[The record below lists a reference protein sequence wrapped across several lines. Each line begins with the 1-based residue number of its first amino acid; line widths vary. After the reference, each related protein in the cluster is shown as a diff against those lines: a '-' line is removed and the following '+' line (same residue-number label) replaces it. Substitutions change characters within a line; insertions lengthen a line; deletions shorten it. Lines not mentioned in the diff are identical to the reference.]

1 MYVCIFIGCL
11 ICGGGH
17 NDKCSNSLTSSEG
30 LSGNYLFCSPACLQS
45 VHNFY
50 FYCVNNY
57 EQLFVIL
64 WPDLS
69 FTCNRSITLD
79 LYYGQVLNTV
89 IKSLLN
95 NIFYRLFNKLI
106 CYG

>member
-1 MYVCIFIGCL
+1 MFEL
-11 ICGGGH
+11 
-17 NDKCSNSLTSSEG
+17 SNLQRRLG
-30 LSGNYLFCSPACLQS
+30 LSGNSLFCSPACLHS

-64 WPDLS
+64 WPYLS
-69 FTCNRSITLD
+69 FTCNGSITLD
-79 LYYGQVLNTV
+79 LYYGQVLNIV

-95 NIFYRLFNKLI
+95 NIFYCLFNKLI